1 MSGILLY
8 QIFLYRV
15 STVYFCYIMFLHVYT
30 MQPDLPSVLNE
41 TMDLVFNVCIM
52 MYLYMYIII
61 TLSLNKVM
69 MKQLSLLDEYFH

>member
-8 QIFLYRV
+8 QISLYRV

-41 TMDLVFNVCIM
+41 TMDLVFNVCIL
-52 MYLYMYIII
+52 MYLYVYHNN
-61 TLSLNKVM
+61 LEL
-69 MKQLSLLDEYFH
+69 E